1 MYKSTYHAR
10 SPWWLQCHRMD
21 TLPGTSP
28 GSPPGTRRRLNQGN
42 SADCRSPAR
51 RSLPRAQASQACSS
65 GTDENIHRLSSPAS
79 SASDVC
85 VLTQPSECL
94 PFDTEQTHRSLL
106 RPQGLAVFG
115 LWSQKQVNQRLQTSL
130 SIAQHESTP
139 SLHRW
144 SSMSDEQRRQKID
157 EKKAWNMLSE
167 AEQRVIVEGKECKH
181 SRKRLKPCS

>member
-1 MYKSTYHAR
+1 MYKSTYLAR
-10 SPWWLQCHRMD
+10 SPWCLQCRHMD
-21 TLPGTSP
+21 TLSGASP
-28 GSPPGTRRRLNQGN
+28 GSPPATPRRLYQGN

-65 GTDENIHRLSSPAS
+65 GTDENIHRFSLPAS
-79 SASDVC
+79 STSDVS

-94 PFDTEQTHRSLL
+94 PFDPEQTHRSLL

-115 LWSQKQVNQRLQTSL
+115 QWSENQVNQRSQTSRR
-130 SIAQHESTP
+130 IAQHESTP

-157 EKKAWNMLSE
+157 ERKAWNMLSE
-167 AEQRVIVEGKECKH
+167 AEQRVIVQEKQCKH
-181 SRKRLKPCS
+181 SHKRLKNCS